1 MLEMLEMLEMEF
13 LYFIR
18 VFFAGVCGI
27 VIGYERKNR
36 AKEAGIRTHFIVA
49 SAAAL
54 MMIVSKYG
62 FFDLIQ
68 RGIYEGI
75 EVKLDPSRVAS
86 CIITGI
92 GFLGAGMIF
101 VQKQTIKGLTTA
113 AGIWATAGIGMAIGS
128 GLYFIGFFAT
138 VLILIAQLLLH
149 GNSKF
154 LAMPHYKQLH
164 IYDVDVAGY
173 QKELNEAFSRLRVK
187 IDDIEI
193 KANREK
199 HTYNYN
205 VVVEIPT
212 SVTEEELLNIIQFNC
227 SIESL
232 K

>member
-1 MLEMLEMLEMEF
+1 MKEMLSAEF
-13 LYFIR
+13 MYFVR
-18 VFFAGVCGI
+18 VLFAGICGI

-62 FFDLIQ
+62 FFDLIEQ
-68 RGIYEGI
+68 AIHEDV

-128 GLYFIGFFAT
+128 GLYVIGFLVT
-138 VLILIAQLLLH
+138 ILILVAQLLLH
-149 GNSKF
+149 GNSRF
-154 LAMPHYKQLH
+154 LAMPHYKQLN
-164 IYDVDVAGY
+164 ILGVDVSGY
-173 QKELNEAFSRLRVK
+173 QKDLQENLDKLKIR

-193 KANREK
+193 IANREN
-199 HTYNYN
+199 HTYDYN
-205 VVVEIPT
+205 IIVEIPN
-212 SVTEEELLNIIQFNC
+212 SVTEEELLNLVQFNC

>member
-1 MLEMLEMLEMEF
+1 MKEMLSTEF
-13 LYFIR
+13 MYFVR
-18 VFFAGVCGI
+18 VFAAGICGI
-27 VIGYERKNR
+27 IIGYERKNR

-113 AGIWATAGIGMAIGS
+113 AGIWATAGIGMAVGS
-128 GLYFIGFFAT
+128 GLYVIGFLVT
-138 VLILIAQLLLH
+138 VLILVAQVLLH
-149 GNSKF
+149 GNSRF
-154 LAMPHYKQLH
+154 LAIPHYKQLH
-164 IYDVDVAGY
+164 VFDVDAAGY
-173 QKELNEAFSRLRVK
+173 QKELKAGLEKLKVK

-193 KANREK
+193 TANREK
-199 HTYNYN
+199 HTYNYT

-212 SVTEEELLNIIQFNC
+212 TVTEEELLNIIQFNC

>member
-1 MLEMLEMLEMEF
+1 MLEMLEMEF
-13 LYFIR
+13 LYFVR
-18 VFFAGVCGI
+18 VFFAGICGI
-27 VIGYERKNR
+27 VIGFERKNR

-62 FFDLIQ
+62 FFDLIEQ
-68 RGIYEGI
+68 AIHDGV

-128 GLYFIGFFAT
+128 GLYIIGFLVT
-138 VLILIAQLLLH
+138 GLILIAQLVLH
-149 GNSKF
+149 GSNKF

-164 IYDVDVAGY
+164 IYGVNVVGF
-173 QKELNEAFSRLRVK
+173 QKEFHKKANALKIK
-187 IDDIEI
+187 IDDIEVV
-193 KANREK
+193 ANRENG
-199 HTYNYN
+199 TYDYTI
-205 VVVEIPT
+205 VVEIPYNA
-212 SVTEEELLNIIQFNC
+212 TEEELINTIPFNC

>member
-1 MLEMLEMLEMEF
+1 MKEILSTEF
-13 LYFIR
+13 MYFIR
-18 VFFAGVCGI
+18 VLFAGICGM

-62 FFDLIQ
+62 FFDLIKQ
-68 RGIYEGI
+68 GLYEGI

-128 GLYFIGFFAT
+128 GLYVIGFLVT
-138 VLILIAQLLLH
+138 ILILVAQLLLH
-149 GNSKF
+149 GNSRF

-164 IYDVDVAGY
+164 IFDVDVAGY
-173 QKELNEAFSRLRVK
+173 QKELNAGLEKLKVK

-193 KANREK
+193 TANREK
-199 HTYNYN
+199 HTYDYT
-205 VVVEIPT
+205 VVVEIPF
-212 SVTEEELLNIIQFNC
+212 SVTEEELLNVIQFNC
-227 SIESL
+227 SIETL